1 MAINFLNAVSIAGNL
16 DLNVNQLVQFRV
28 ENLTSNPAG
37 TGGRLY
43 YNSNDGTLRYYSA
56 SGS

>member
-43 YNSNDGTLRYYSA
+43 YNSTDGTLRYYNA
-56 SGS
+56 DV